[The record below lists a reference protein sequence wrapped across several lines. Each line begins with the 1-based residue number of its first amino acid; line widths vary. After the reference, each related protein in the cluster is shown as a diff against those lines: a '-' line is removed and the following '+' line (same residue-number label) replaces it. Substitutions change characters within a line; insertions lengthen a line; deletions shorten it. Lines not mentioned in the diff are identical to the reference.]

1 MAIQILFTGEPL
13 FIWVS
18 SEITLKGGKMRLRA
32 IISIIILAVYGFY
45 AFAASAGENPMRAKI
60 GIQIKSGGTVEK
72 AKSRDALAP
81 GDMLRIYVHPEA
93 NAYVYVVHSDITEAT
108 LLNMVEQK
116 IQSST
121 LVMPSLLD
129 YYQVDGKSSQE
140 TFTIICSPVALSQM
154 AGLVK
159 TGSIPH
165 AQWVKIETGLV
176 EKGKIDLSESA
187 EKPFALAGNVR
198 GMDSVDNPDT
208 FAGGLQIFSGK
219 GVLVKKYEFAVKKK

>member
-1 MAIQILFTGEPL
+1 
-13 FIWVS
+13 
-18 SEITLKGGKMRLRA
+18 MRLRA
-32 IISIIILAVYGFY
+32 ILSIIILTVYGFY
-45 AFAASAGENPMRAKI
+45 AFAASAGENTVRAKI
-60 GIQIKSGGTVEK
+60 GIQISSGGAVEK
-72 AKSRDALAP
+72 AKSRDTLGT
-81 GDMLRIYVHPEA
+81 GDLLRIYVHPEA
-93 NAYVYVVHSDITEAT
+93 NAYVYVVHSDLAEAT

-159 TGSIPH
+159 NGSLPH
-165 AQWVKIETGLV
+165 DQWVKIETGLV
-176 EKGKIDLSESA
+176 QKGKIDLSESA

-198 GMDSVDNPDT
+198 EMGSAGNSDS

-219 GVLVKKYEFAVKKK
+219 GLLVKKYEFAVKKQ

>member
-1 MAIQILFTGEPL
+1 MKLRKILSI
-13 FIWVS
+13 FILSVF
-18 SEITLKGGKMRLRA
+18 
-32 IISIIILAVYGFY
+32 GFCAY
-45 AFAASAGENPMRAKI
+45 AASAGENPVRAKI
-60 GIQIKSGGTVEK
+60 GIQIRSGGAVEK
-72 AKSRDALAP
+72 AKSRDTIGT
-81 GDMLRIYVHPEA
+81 GDLLRIYVHPEA
-93 NAYVYVVHSDITEAT
+93 NAYVYVVHSDLAEAT

-159 TGSIPH
+159 NGKLPYD
-165 AQWVKIETGLV
+165 QWVKIETGLAQ
-176 EKGKIDLSESA
+176 KGKMDLSGNT

-198 GMDSVDNPDT
+198 GMGSSDSSDP

-219 GVLVKKYEFAVKKK
+219 EVLVKKYEFAVKKQ